1 VRLRIKVPTSYHG
14 LGIFRSVNEPEG
26 GNVSCIPRSHR
37 LSADHTFCNIMVITD
52 FNTLPPPRMR
62 HSIMGSTTRAKE
74 GLAFWDWT
82 RKRHSGL
89 HTQS

>member
-1 VRLRIKVPTSYHG
+1 MSSQAEA
-14 LGIFRSVNEPEG
+14 LGIFRSVNELEC

-37 LSADHTFCNIMVITD
+37 LSPGHTFCNNMVITD
-52 FNTLPPPRMR
+52 FNVLPPPRMR
-62 HSIMGSTTRAKE
+62 HRIMGSTTRAKE
-74 GLAFWDWT
+74 GLAFRDWS